1 MKSLIKFGQKL
12 KELRMEKNISSEQL
26 AEEVDVTKS
35 LIWSY
40 EINKKEPSNTHL
52 IKIADYF
59 EVTVDYLLDREKKK
73 FDINLQSP
81 IEDINENFII
91 SIDDVKLNK
100 DELLEVI
107 AYIKAKRIMS
117 NQTCL

>member
-1 MKSLIKFGQKL
+1 MRLLVTFGQKL
-12 KELRMEKNISSEQL
+12 KALRVAKNISSEQL

-40 EINKKEPSNTHL
+40 EINKKEPSSTHL

-73 FDINLQSP
+73 FDINLQNS
-81 IEDINENFII
+81 IEDIIDNFII
-91 SIDDVKLNK
+91 SIDDIQLSK
-100 DELLEVI
+100 DELLESI
-107 AYIKAKRIMS
+107 AYIQAKRIMRS
-117 NQTCL
+117 QTC